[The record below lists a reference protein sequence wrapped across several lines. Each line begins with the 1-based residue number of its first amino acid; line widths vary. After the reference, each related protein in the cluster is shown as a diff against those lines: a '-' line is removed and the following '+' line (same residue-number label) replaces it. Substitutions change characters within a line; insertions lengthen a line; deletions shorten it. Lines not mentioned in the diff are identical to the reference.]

1 MDSFG
6 SDMDINTI
14 RWIAILILPFLLLLP
29 LCRLATRLSKKW
41 STSNRS
47 DSSFRVQRAPNNVK
61 ELGTDW
67 ILPFQKLENLPK
79 SEYPRNARGD
89 EIIVKLLPHESV
101 YGTMHL
107 SLSAYYSRVYRLSK
121 CAADDID
128 RLKIAL
134 SRALG
139 LYPVMA
145 GRCRSGAG
153 RGNISVVLPV
163 ACLVTGEE
171 ETSSVCSNTTCSTT
185 PDDNDS
191 NLEAINYG
199 VPFRV
204 YHLEDK
210 NATNKC
216 PLDKSLT
223 PMDAATY
230 SVYEDP
236 QQVMAGNAPICT
248 ICIYLFP
255 DQTATLSI
263 AVSHAVMDGVS
274 ISGFEQVWAEES
286 RKLFEMDPP
295 EGVLKQNPTAW
306 FPHHQ
311 PLTHV
316 VPVNRHSI
324 PGPFTKM
331 DEYRDAQIEFF
342 GRIIDDSPTVEGTIF
357 QQIVGWLM
365 IEFLLPYLRFF
376 DDLIYLW
383 GFHPDQRRNAVSI
396 SPGKIKAMK
405 QQMTPLKESGDWIA
419 SQDTIVAT
427 LVQHFVK
434 HLQQTGRYRHKK
446 VRVVLFRDARP
457 YVGLMPNHAYGL
469 GVLNWPITI
478 ENPADK
484 SPSELAVLIRKGL
497 IDMHNDK
504 KALRFWRLTTTVFE
518 KRRWAFLS
526 FVHKGLYAEGVCD
539 DRLMLNNSMFPLPNF
554 GGDMGQALSLTTQ
567 AGPSIMLPQADG
579 GCRLMIEKELAHVLT
594 EEVLQEAFAE

>member
-1 MDSFG
+1 MGSF
-6 SDMDINTI
+6 DTDIDINTI
-14 RWIAILILPFLLLLP
+14 RWVAILILSGVLLP
-29 LCRLATRLSKKW
+29 YLCNLVTRLSRKW
-41 STSNRS
+41 SSCNKSNT
-47 DSSFRVQRAPNNVK
+47 SFRVQKAPNNVK
-61 ELGTDW
+61 ELDTVW

-79 SEYPRNARGD
+79 SEYPRNKEE

-107 SLSAYYSRVYRLSK
+107 SLSSYYSRVYRLGK
-121 CAADDID
+121 CTADDID
-128 RLKIAL
+128 TLKIAL

-139 LYPVMA
+139 LYPVLA
-145 GRCRSGAG
+145 GRCRPGVC
-153 RGNISVVLPV
+153 RGDISVVLPV
-163 ACLVTGEE
+163 SCLVTGEE
-171 ETSSVCSNTTCSTT
+171 ETSHVCSNHTTSSTIIK
-185 PDDNDS
+185 DND
-191 NLEAINYG
+191 LEAINYG
-199 VPFRV
+199 VAFRV
-204 YHLEDK
+204 YHNKDK
-210 NATNKC
+210 NARDESPFDT
-216 PLDKSLT
+216 PLT
-223 PMDAATY
+223 PMDAAKY

-255 DQTATLSI
+255 DQSATLSI
-263 AVSHAVMDGVS
+263 AVSHAVVDGVS
-274 ISGFEQVWAEES
+274 IAGFEQVWAEES

-295 EGVLKQNPTAW
+295 DGVAKQDPTAW

-311 PLTHV
+311 PLTHI
-316 VPVNRHSI
+316 VPVNRYSI

-331 DEYRDAQIEFF
+331 EEYRDAQMEFF

-376 DDLIYLW
+376 DDLMYLW

-405 QQMTPLKESGDWIA
+405 QQMTPPKESGDWIA

-427 LVQHFVK
+427 LVQQLVK
-434 HLQQTGRYRHKK
+434 HLQQTGRYRNKK
-446 VRVVLFRDARP
+446 LRVVLFRDARP

-478 ENPADK
+478 DNPADK
-484 SPSELAVLIRKGL
+484 SLSELAVLIRKGL

-526 FVHKGLYAEGVCD
+526 FVHKGLYAEGICD

-554 GGDMGQALSLTTQ
+554 GGGIGQTLSLTTQ

-579 GCRLMIEKELAHVLT
+579 GCRLMIEKELEHVLT
-594 EEVLQEAFAE
+594 EKVLQEAFAE